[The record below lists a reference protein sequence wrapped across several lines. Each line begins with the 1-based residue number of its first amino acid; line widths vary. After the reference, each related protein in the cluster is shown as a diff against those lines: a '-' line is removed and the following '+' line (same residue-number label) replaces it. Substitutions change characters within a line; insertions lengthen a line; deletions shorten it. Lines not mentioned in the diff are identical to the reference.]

1 MAGSS
6 LSPRQ
11 KMINMMYLV
20 LTAMLALNV
29 SAEILQA
36 FESLRA
42 SLRETAGA
50 HGTQNQSLTSDILN
64 TIEKQEGSGITKY
77 SAFKPTLSEINTEAT
92 KVISYIDA
100 VTAELEE
107 IGQKDPITGE
117 IRKKD
122 ETTKNYSFWLG
133 TDDVGNS
140 GHGNG
145 KAVELRAKL
154 ESFVKWANALYAKQ
168 DPKHEQNHFSML
180 ALDPAN
186 DPTVSDASSKN
197 KTWEYFTFHG
207 KPVIADMAL
216 MEKFKM
222 DVRDVQGGLLH
233 QTKELVKGFTFTV
246 DSLIAFEAPTSEYVA
261 AGMKYQTRLAVG
273 VASKSIKPE
282 FVGSGLSMDPGGST
296 ATMTIAANGNV
307 IPEGQSEGIQH
318 YTAMIKVP
326 NAAGEIVE
334 IPVKGQFKVRKPEVV
349 VRSKAL
355 QILYKDCG
363 NTVDVDVPAL
373 GESYNPDFSKS
384 TGGGNILKSS
394 KSKREITIVPTGKD
408 YTLSI
413 YSNTNGQSVK
423 IDNLKYNVLKP
434 SQPRI
439 GLFINGQEVNGMS
452 GVNKK
457 QTVTVKL
464 IPDGEFAKTLPLDA
478 RYKAKSVKLMY
489 QEGMIG
495 VPKVIKTYSGAE
507 IQRGVPVELYQG
519 ELKTAYPGSRIYF
532 EVEEVERINF
542 QKKEIKEEMPRVM
555 LVIPATIK
563 G

>member
-1 MAGSS
+1 
-6 LSPRQ
+6 
-11 KMINMMYLV
+11 MINMMYLV

-50 HGTQNQSLTSDILN
+50 HGSQNQSLTSDILK

-77 SAFKPTLSEINTEAT
+77 SVFKPTLTEINTEAT
-92 KVISYIDA
+92 KVISYIDE
-100 VTAELEE
+100 VTASLEE

-117 IRKKD
+117 VRKKD

-133 TDDVGNS
+133 TDDVGNG

-145 KAVELRAKL
+145 KAVELRARL
-154 ESFVKWANALYAKQ
+154 ESFIQWANALYAKN
-168 DPKHEQNHFSML
+168 DPKHEANHFSLL
-180 ALDPAN
+180 ALDPAS
-186 DPTVSDASSKN
+186 DPKVSDAASKS

-282 FVGSGLSMDPGGST
+282 FVGSGMSMDPGGST

-326 NAAGEIVE
+326 NAEGEIIE

-349 VRSKAL
+349 IRSKAL

-384 TGGGNILKSS
+384 TGGNIIKSATN
-394 KSKREITIVPTGKD
+394 KKEITIVPSARD
-408 YTLSI
+408 FMLSI

-423 IDNLKYNVLKP
+423 IDNLKYNVIKP
-434 SQPRI
+434 ATPRI
-439 GLFINGQEVNGMS
+439 ALYAGGKEINGMAGI
-452 GVNKK
+452 GKK
-457 QTVTVKL
+457 QSVTVKL
-464 IPDGEFAKTLPLDA
+464 LPDAEFARTLPRDS
-478 RYKAKSVKLMY
+478 RYKAKSVKLMFKD
-489 QEGMIG
+489 GLG
-495 VPKVIKTYSGAE
+495 PATVIQTLSGAD
-507 IQRGVPVELYQG
+507 IQNGVSFNLNQG
-519 ELKTAYPGSRIYF
+519 ALKNAYPGAQVFF
-532 EVEEVERINF
+532 EVEEVSRVNF
-542 QKKEIKEEMPRVM
+542 QNRSIEEPMPRTL
-555 LVIPATIK
+555 LVLP
-563 G
+563 GVLRN

>member
-50 HGTQNQSLTSDILN
+50 HGSQNQSLTSDILK

-77 SAFKPTLSEINTEAT
+77 SAYKPTLSEINTEAT
-92 KVISYIDA
+92 KVITYIDE
-100 VTAELEE
+100 VTASLEE
-107 IGQKDPITGE
+107 IGQKDPLTGE
-117 IRKKD
+117 IQKKD

-133 TDDVGNS
+133 TDDVGNG

-145 KAVELRAKL
+145 KAVELRARL

-186 DPTVSDASSKN
+186 DPKVSDAASKS

-296 ATMTIAANGNV
+296 ATMTIPANGNV
-307 IPEGQSEGIQH
+307 IPDGQSEGIQH

-326 NAAGEIVE
+326 NAEGEIIE

-349 VRSKAL
+349 IRSKAL

-373 GESYNPDFSKS
+373 GESYNPDFSRS
-384 TGGGNILKSS
+384 SGGNIIKSS
-394 KSKREITIVPTGKD
+394 TNKKEITIVPSARD
-408 YTLSI
+408 FTLSI

-423 IDNLKYNVLKP
+423 IDNLKYNVIKP
-434 SQPRI
+434 TTPRI
-439 GLFINGQEVNGMS
+439 ALYAGGKEINGMAGI
-452 GVNKK
+452 GKK
-457 QTVTVKL
+457 QSVTVKL
-464 IPDGEFAKTLPLDA
+464 LPDAEFARTLPRDA
-478 RYKAKSVKLMY
+478 RYKARSVKLMFKD
-489 QEGMIG
+489 GLG
-495 VPKVIKTYSGAE
+495 PATVIQTLSGAD
-507 IQRGVPVELYQG
+507 IQNGVTFNLNQG
-519 ELKTAYPGSRIYF
+519 ALKNAYPGAQIFF
-532 EVEEVERINF
+532 EVEEVSRVNF
-542 QKKEIKEEMPRVM
+542 QNRAIEETMPRTL
-555 LVIPATIK
+555 LVVP
-563 G
+563 GVLRN